1 MCYNYILLTHGSWR
15 CTCPKCRML
24 ECPGTEEQ
32 IDSIS
37 TRCGVDRIIAK
48 NFDWARG
55 GHGGKGAAF
64 WIRTTSSFRSFLLP
78 DMERAVARLQRAMR
92 EGGEQILVVGD
103 SDADGITATAIMM
116 QYLQKPPANAHYTIP
131 DNGDNLSLFSQQ
143 SLADMLARG
152 VRLIV
157 TVDLGVSAV
166 EQITAFQARGIDVIV
181 NRPPRVQ
188 KGAARLL
195 CGYRPQTPALGYPFD
210 GLSGAGVALKLVCA
224 HALRYGDMRAAF
236 YELRPC
242 RRRHRGGCNAPSR
255 RKPLH
260 RQPRS

>member
-1 MCYNYILLTHGSWR
+1 MS
-15 CTCPKCRML
+15 KCRML

-48 NFDWARG
+48 ILIGRG
-55 GHGGKGAAF
+55 VDTAEKAQLFLDQNHKLF
-64 WIRTTSSFRSFLLP
+64 HDPFLLP
-78 DMERAVARLQRAMR
+78 DMERAVARLQRAI

-116 QYLQKPPANAHYTIP
+116 QYLQSRSANAHYTIP

-181 NRPPRVQ
+181 TDHHECKRE
-188 KGAARLL
+188 L
-195 CGYRPQTPALGYPFD
+195 PALS
-210 GLSGAGVALKLVCA
+210 LI
-224 HALRYGDMRAAF
+224 HI
-236 YELRPC
+236 
-242 RRRHRGGCNAPSR
+242 
-255 RKPLH
+255 
-260 RQPRS
+260 

>member
-1 MCYNYILLTHGSWR
+1 MS
-15 CTCPKCRML
+15 KCRML

-48 NFDWARG
+48 ILIGRG
-55 GHGGKGAAF
+55 VDTAEKAQLFLDQNHKLF
-64 WIRTTSSFRSFLLP
+64 HDPFLLP
-78 DMERAVARLQRAMR
+78 DMERAVARLQRAI

-116 QYLQKPPANAHYTIP
+116 QYLQSRSANAHYTIP

-181 NRPPRVQ
+181 TDHHECKRELPACYAVIDPKRPH
-188 KGAARLL
+188 
-195 CGYRPQTPALGYPFD
+195 
-210 GLSGAGVALKLVCA
+210 SGV
-224 HALRYGDMRAAF
+224 HR
-236 YELRPC
+236 LRP
-242 RRRHRGGCNAPSR
+242 HAGGQSAG
-255 RKPLH
+255 
-260 RQPRS
+260 